1 MATEARHREISD
13 QFLDQAVEEYRRG
26 DLLQASEKAWGA
38 VSHYVSAM
46 SVERGWPA
54 KTHRQTVDNA
64 RCILGEHPT
73 PEPYLNL
80 FKSVR
85 SLHANFYQEIL
96 VDREVQEG
104 IEDVRR
110 LVDVFKNIDDVRGG
124 RASFPASNGGTT

>member
-54 KTHRQTVDNA
+54 KTH
-64 RCILGEHPT
+64 
-73 PEPYLNL
+73 
-80 FKSVR
+80 S
-85 SLHANFYQEIL
+85 
-96 VDREVQEG
+96 
-104 IEDVRR
+104 
-110 LVDVFKNIDDVRGG
+110 
-124 RASFPASNGGTT
+124 